1 MPTPIVTQVTA
12 TRSAGFGSAGH
23 GQPEQQA
30 SSRQQLPEQADD
42 LPADASVE
50 LAATQA
56 AETELIQAVSR
67 LNDYVQN
74 LRRDLRFSIDEGT
87 GHTVITVTDSATQE
101 VIRQIPSEEAL
112 AIAHSLETNQ
122 GVILRAKA

>member
-12 TRSAGFGSAGH
+12 TRSAGHGSAGH
-23 GQPEQQA
+23 GQSEQQA
-30 SSRQQLPEQADD
+30 ASRQQLPEQEDD

-50 LAATQA
+50 LADSQATGS
-56 AETELIQAVSR
+56 ELTQAVSR
-67 LNDYVQN
+67 LNDHVQK

-87 GHTVITVTDSATQE
+87 GQTVITVTDSATQE
-101 VIRQIPSEEAL
+101 VIRQIPSDEVL
-112 AIAHSLETNQ
+112 AIAQSLETNQ

>member
-30 SSRQQLPEQADD
+30 GSRQQLPEQADD

-50 LAATQA
+50 RAAAQA
-56 AETELIQAVSR
+56 TETELTQAVSR

-87 GHTVITVTDSATQE
+87 GQTVITVTDSATQE

-112 AIAHSLETNQ
+112 AIACSLETNQ